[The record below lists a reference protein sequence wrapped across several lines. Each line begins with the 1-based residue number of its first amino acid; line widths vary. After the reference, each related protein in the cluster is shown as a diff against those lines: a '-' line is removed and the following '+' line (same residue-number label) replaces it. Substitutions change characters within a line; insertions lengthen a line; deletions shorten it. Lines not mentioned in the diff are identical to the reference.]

1 MQTKDIIKKVTDYA
15 MPIIEENN
23 FELVEV
29 EFVKEGSNYYLRLY
43 VDKEGG
49 FSIQDCEKVSRYI
62 EQKLEEDDI
71 IEKAYILEVSSPGI
85 DRILKKDSEYIK
97 YKGRIVD
104 IKLYKPIEKT
114 KEFQGELVGLIDN
127 QIVINEEGTELKF
140 DRKDVAVCRL
150 AVIF

>member
-1 MQTKDIIKKVTDYA
+1 MQTKDIIKKVEDYV
-15 MPIIEENN
+15 MPIINENN
-23 FELVEV
+23 YELVEV

-49 FSIQDCEKVSRYI
+49 FSINDCEKVSRYL
-62 EQKLEEDDI
+62 EQKLESDDF

-85 DRILKKDSEYIK
+85 DRVLKKDSEYEK

-104 IKLYKPIEKT
+104 IKLYKAIDKV

-127 QIVINEEGTELKF
+127 YIVIIEDEKEVKF
-140 DRKDVAVCRL
+140 DKKDVATCRL